1 MLNHTYYYYK
11 VFIKYKTEIKTNKK
25 YHIKLTNTHLE
36 SESDNDIGV
45 YVTVKGL
52 RG

>member
-1 MLNHTYYYYK
+1 MVKHTYYYYR
-11 VFIKYKTEIKTNKK
+11 VFIKYKTNKK
-25 YHIKLTNTHLE
+25 NHIKLTNTHLE

-52 RG
+52 GG